1 MPLSCL
7 VRLLTQI
14 LFFALFLGI
23 ASCASV
29 SHQSMPEEGSSELGL
44 LKKKCTICHG
54 LPHPKR
60 HTASEWGNLLIMMT
74 ERMNEKNIS
83 YTSVEMNQIKSYLQR
98 NAR

>member
-14 LFFALFLGI
+14 LFFASFLGI

-29 SHQSMPEEGSSELGL
+29 SHQSMPEEGSTELGL

-60 HTASEWGNLLIMMT
+60 HTASEWGNLLTMMT

-83 YTSVEMNQIKSYLQR
+83 YTSVEMTQIKSYLQR

>member
-1 MPLSCL
+1 
-7 VRLLTQI
+7 
-14 LFFALFLGI
+14 
-23 ASCASV
+23 
-29 SHQSMPEEGSSELGL
+29 MPEEGSTELGL

-60 HTASEWGNLLIMMT
+60 HTAREWDNLLIMMT

-83 YTSVEMNQIKSYLQR
+83 YTLVEITQIKSYLQR

>member
-7 VRLLTQI
+7 VRLITQI
-14 LFFALFLGI
+14 LCVALFLVI

-29 SHQSMPEEGSSELGL
+29 SHQSMPEEGSTELGL

-60 HTASEWGNLLIMMT
+60 HTASEWDNLLIMMT
-74 ERMNEKNIS
+74 ERMREKQVPHTPEEIR
-83 YTSVEMNQIKSYLQR
+83 QIKSYLQR

>member
-1 MPLSCL
+1 
-7 VRLLTQI
+7 
-14 LFFALFLGI
+14 
-23 ASCASV
+23 
-29 SHQSMPEEGSSELGL
+29 MPEEGSTELGL

-60 HTASEWGNLLIMMT
+60 HTAREWDNLLIMMT

>member
-1 MPLSCL
+1 MPLSYL
-7 VRLLTQI
+7 VRLLTQT
-14 LFFALFLGI
+14 LCVALFLGI

-29 SHQSMPEEGSSELGL
+29 SHQSMPEEGSTELGL

-60 HTASEWGNLLIMMT
+60 HTANEWDHLLILMT

-83 YTSVEMNQIKSYLQR
+83 YTSEEMTQIKSYLQR

>member
-1 MPLSCL
+1 
-7 VRLLTQI
+7 
-14 LFFALFLGI
+14 
-23 ASCASV
+23 
-29 SHQSMPEEGSSELGL
+29 MPEEGSTELGL

-60 HTASEWGNLLIMMT
+60 HTAREWDNLLIMMT

-83 YTSVEMNQIKSYLQR
+83 YTSVEMTQIKSYLQR

>member
-1 MPLSCL
+1 MSLSCL

-29 SHQSMPEEGSSELGL
+29 SHQSMPEEGSTELGL

-60 HTASEWGNLLIMMT
+60 HTASEWGNLLTMMT

>member
-1 MPLSCL
+1 MRILFHLLCL
-7 VRLLTQI
+7 VLLFGMI
-14 LFFALFLGI
+14 
-23 ASCASV
+23 SCASG
-29 SHQSMPEEGSSELGL
+29 SHQSMPEEGSIELGL

-60 HTASEWGNLLIMMT
+60 HTASEWDNLLTMMA

-83 YTSVEMNQIKSYLQR
+83 YTSGEMTQIKSYLQR

>member
-14 LFFALFLGI
+14 LGFALFLGI

-29 SHQSMPEEGSSELGL
+29 THQSMPEEGSTELGL

-60 HTASEWGNLLIMMT
+60 HTAREWGNLLTMMT

>member
-7 VRLLTQI
+7 VRLLTKI
-14 LFFALFLGI
+14 LCFALFLGI

-29 SHQSMPEEGSSELGL
+29 LHQSMPEEGSAELGL

-60 HTASEWGNLLIMMT
+60 HTASEWDNLLIMMT
-74 ERMNEKNIS
+74 ERMREKQVPHTPEEIR
-83 YTSVEMNQIKSYLQR
+83 QIKSYLQR

>member
-1 MPLSCL
+1 MSLSCL
-7 VRLLTQI
+7 VRLLVKI
-14 LFFALFLGI
+14 LCFALFLGI

-29 SHQSMPEEGSSELGL
+29 SHQSMPEEGSTELGL

-60 HTASEWGNLLIMMT
+60 HTANEWDHLLILMT

-83 YTSVEMNQIKSYLQR
+83 YTSEEMTQIKSYLQR

>member
-29 SHQSMPEEGSSELGL
+29 SHQSMPEEGSTELGL

-60 HTASEWGNLLIMMT
+60 HTASEWGNLLTMMT

>member
-1 MPLSCL
+1 MPLTCL
-7 VRLLTQI
+7 VRLITQI
-14 LFFALFLGI
+14 LCFALFLGI
-23 ASCASV
+23 TSCASV
-29 SHQSMPEEGSSELGL
+29 SHQSMPEEGSTELGL

-60 HTASEWGNLLIMMT
+60 HTAREWGNLLIMMT

-83 YTSVEMNQIKSYLQR
+83 YTSVEMTQIKSYLQR

>member
-14 LFFALFLGI
+14 LGFTLFLGI
-23 ASCASV
+23 ASCVSV
-29 SHQSMPEEGSSELGL
+29 SHQSMPEEGSTELGL

-60 HTASEWGNLLIMMT
+60 HTASEWDNLLIMMT

-83 YTSVEMNQIKSYLQR
+83 YKSEEMTQIKSYLQR

>member
-29 SHQSMPEEGSSELGL
+29 SHQSMPEEGSTELGL

-60 HTASEWGNLLIMMT
+60 HTASEWGNLLTMMT

-83 YTSVEMNQIKSYLQR
+83 YTLVEMTQIKSYLQR